1 MLETT
6 YSDKGQRYFSLARQE
21 IAPLV
26 PRQARRILEIGCGAG
41 GTIAWLRSVRE
52 VEFAAGVELM
62 AEPAQRARAVCD
74 DVCIGNVETLELP
87 FAPASFDLIL
97 ALDVLEHLVDPWS
110 VVRQLHPLLK
120 PDGALIAS
128 IPNAAHYTVSL
139 PLLRGRWKYV
149 PSGILD
155 ATHLR
160 FFVRDT
166 AHDLLTC
173 SGLVVDQVEPVSV
186 VPWDLH
192 KVIGWNRN
200 QRLQSA
206 VTRFFPHPFTYQYL
220 MRARR
225 REDDL
230 PRAAAATAS
239 RTRDH

>member
-1 MLETT
+1 MRTALKWT
-6 YSDKGQRYFSLARQE
+6 
-21 IAPLV
+21 
-26 PRQARRILEIGCGAG
+26 
-41 GTIAWLRSVRE
+41 
-52 VEFAAGVELM
+52 AGVLLTLLV
-62 AEPAQRARAVCD
+62 ALALFIAFGLHLLRGPISRAVTQATGRELVID
-74 DVCIGNVETLELP
+74 GDLRAVWSRFHPRFRVEKVSFANSDWAREDYLFRADAVEAELR
-87 FAPASFDLIL
+87 L
-97 ALDVLEHLVDPWS
+97 
-110 VVRQLHPLLK
+110 
-120 PDGALIAS
+120 
-128 IPNAAHYTVSL
+128 L

-173 SGLVVDQVEPVSV
+173 SGLVVDQVQPVSM

-225 REDDL
+225 RADDL
-230 PRAAAATAS
+230 QRATVAAAA